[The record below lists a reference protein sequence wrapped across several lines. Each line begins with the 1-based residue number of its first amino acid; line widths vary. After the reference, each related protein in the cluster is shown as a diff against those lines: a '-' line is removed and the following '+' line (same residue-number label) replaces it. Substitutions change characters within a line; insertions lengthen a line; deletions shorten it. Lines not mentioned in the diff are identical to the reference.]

1 MLTAATIA
9 TIQSALDTLA
19 TLSPR
24 SLGCGIRPPAALATI
39 GIKAYYCAAREYTDI
54 GARKITRKVAPAYY
68 YASCDIDGLDVSAT
82 GSNRLAALRNL
93 FKALHNCAL
102 LNEPTLLVPLA
113 LREPTKAKAMARAE
127 RKAVR
132 EQEAARKMVTE
143 QRWLDAQAMRA
154 ATIIVAAA
162 HDSALDVKSQ
172 PTRIVCHNLAPKF
185 VEAPIIPEGAEA
197 GTEGIFKALLGLRTE
212 QKIVAL
218 ANALQHAG
226 VTIHRV
232 EEDGAPIIRASTTDR
247 GTATVL
253 NL

>member
-1 MLTAATIA
+1 MLTAANIA
-9 TIQSALDTLA
+9 KIQSALDTLA
-19 TLSPR
+19 AIPSAR
-24 SLGCGIRPPAALATI
+24 LATTSAATVPLLDLH
-39 GIKAYYCAAREYTDI
+39 IKCYYCAAREYTNI
-54 GARKITRKVAPAYY
+54 GARRVTLKVAPAHY
-68 YASCDIDGLDVSAT
+68 YAVCEIDGLDVSAT
-82 GSNRLAALRNL
+82 GATRAAALRNL

-132 EQEAARKMVTE
+132 EQ
-143 QRWLDAQAMRA
+143 RWLDTQALGA

-162 HDSALDVKSQ
+162 HDASLDVKSQ
-172 PTRIVCHNLAPKF
+172 PTRIVCNNLAPRYI
-185 VEAPIIPEGAEA
+185 ESAIIPADAAPGSES
-197 GTEGIFKALLGLRTE
+197 IFKALFGLRTE

-232 EEDGAPIIRASTTDR
+232 EEDGAPIIRASTPDR